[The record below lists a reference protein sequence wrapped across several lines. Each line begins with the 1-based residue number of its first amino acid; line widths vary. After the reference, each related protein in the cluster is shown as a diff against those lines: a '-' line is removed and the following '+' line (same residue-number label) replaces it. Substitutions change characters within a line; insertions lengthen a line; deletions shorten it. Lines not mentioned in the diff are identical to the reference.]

1 MLQELICTSTA
12 IYCDHEITHFNTL
25 GKVFFPK
32 SLDHILGHKSDLI
45 PSTAIKTVLQ
55 DAKNRTTTEPDK
67 ISESLQYGCKTNVHS
82 VQTPGLSES
91 IHLMQVWLTLFPQF

>member
-25 GKVFFPK
+25 GKGKVFFPK
-32 SLDHILGHKSDLI
+32 SLEHILGHKSDLI

-55 DAKNRTTTEPDK
+55 DTKNRTR
-67 ISESLQYGCKTNVHS
+67 QN
-82 VQTPGLSES
+82 
-91 IHLMQVWLTLFPQF
+91 F